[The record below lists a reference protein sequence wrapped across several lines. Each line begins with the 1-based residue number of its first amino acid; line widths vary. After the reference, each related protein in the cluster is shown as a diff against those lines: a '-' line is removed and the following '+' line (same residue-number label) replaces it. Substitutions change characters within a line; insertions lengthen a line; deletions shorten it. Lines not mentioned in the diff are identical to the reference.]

1 MKNLHIPAWL
11 AKMCQP
17 SEQRRAWL
25 ADLPAA
31 VAEIELRWE
40 LQLGAPFDRESG
52 ASWVVPATRADGT
65 QAMLKFGLPHME
77 AEQEIDGL
85 RFWNGDGA
93 VSVLEA
99 DTGYNAM
106 LLEYCVPGTPLG
118 AEPEPLQDQVLAGLL
133 RRLWRAPDPPHP
145 FRPLAAMTEHWS
157 QQARATIDRA
167 TDRGLVEEGLRLFH
181 ELPRNAPEH
190 VLLATDLHAGNVL
203 RAQRE
208 PWLVIDPKPFVG
220 DPAYDATQ
228 HLYNCKE
235 RLFANPD
242 DTIRRVANLLAMDYE
257 RVRLWTFARGAVGP
271 WEWVDAEMQDFLRA
285 IAP

>member
-1 MKNLHIPAWL
+1 
-11 AKMCQP
+11 
-17 SEQRRAWL
+17 
-25 ADLPAA
+25 
-31 VAEIELRWE
+31 
-40 LQLGAPFDRESG
+40 
-52 ASWVVPATRADGT
+52 
-65 QAMLKFGLPHME
+65 MLKFGLPHME

-85 RFWNGDGA
+85 HFWNGDGA

-99 DTGYNAM
+99 DAGYNAM

-133 RRLWRAPDPPHP
+133 RRLWRVPDPPHP

-181 ELPRNAPEH
+181 ELPHNAPEH

-203 RAQRE
+203 RVQRE
-208 PWLVIDPKPFVG
+208 PWLVINPKPFVG

-242 DTIRRVANLLAMDYE
+242 DTNTASGESARDGLRARATVDL
-257 RVRLWTFARGAVGP
+257 RARGGRPLGVGRCADAGFPSRDRALAVDRLPAPSLQGGYEGWP
-271 WEWVDAEMQDFLRA
+271 SAYSRRA
-285 IAP
+285 PCRALVAQARPPAKSRNKAA